1 MVSTQD
7 RVAVVVV
14 QLLGC
19 VQLFEIPWTVSR
31 QAPWGSPGKSPGVG
45 CHFLLQ
51 GIFPGQGS
59 NPCLLHWQVDS
70 LPLSHQGSPPAVALC
85 PLVAAPGMVGLC
97 PLITPAALH
106 LHPSA
111 SHLPIPGATCQGLNP
126 LRLAGSSGSK
136 QLEVPTGTEWAWM
149 GQHWSVLTYRR
160 GAVSCTLTG

>member
-1 MVSTQD
+1 MAIIQVPQHHYSKRILLYNIMSYTHNIDQNSQFTSEVKSGVSSHQDIILYSLSRVFSVRFIFQFVTTEILQMVSTQD

-19 VQLFEIPWTVSR
+19 VQLFEIPWIVSR

-70 LPLSHQGSPPAVALC
+70 LPLSHQGSPILC
-85 PLVAAPGMVGLC
+85 LF
-97 PLITPAALH
+97 
-106 LHPSA
+106 
-111 SHLPIPGATCQGLNP
+111 
-126 LRLAGSSGSK
+126 
-136 QLEVPTGTEWAWM
+136 
-149 GQHWSVLTYRR
+149 
-160 GAVSCTLTG
+160 